1 MIFESD
7 ICTSFNTAIYHLEPA
22 LEGESTCRPAGAP
35 CLCPQGILHSWGDVG
50 GIVMGSF
57 SELWQWTCSQ
67 LKRKYRF
74 GPWGD
79 LKSHYQQRPC
89 PLLSWLGTSNPQPPA
104 QRQVGSL
111 PTHGRVYCLERQHVM
126 CTCRVFKVWRQRV
139 LEQEVW
145 FGLWSLAGCQAGS
158 PKELNACRGSC
169 HKRQMLSSS
178 FCSVPSVVSS
188 IQRECR

>member
-1 MIFESD
+1 M
-7 ICTSFNTAIYHLEPA
+7 AK
-22 LEGESTCRPAGAP
+22 
-35 CLCPQGILHSWGDVG
+35 
-50 GIVMGSF
+50 
-57 SELWQWTCSQ
+57 WTCSQ

-79 LKSHYQQRPC
+79 LKSHYQQQPR
-89 PLLSWLGTSNPQPPA
+89 PLLSWPGTSNPQPPA

-111 PTHGRVYCLERQHVM
+111 PTHGRVYCLERQHGM